1 MVLFQH
7 VEHRIGRT
15 ENSHMHLLVMEK
27 SAFPHDRQRHRAFTL
42 VEALDQL
49 LDEAIRISNTAPQLH
64 CALV

>member
-1 MVLFQH
+1 
-7 VEHRIGRT
+7 
-15 ENSHMHLLVMEK
+15 MEK